1 MKNRVLLAIMVL
13 TLHVNTAKAEDNNFF
28 RPYLG
33 VFTGFNKID
42 GDNSQAEANKT
53 GYNLGVTGTGSYFT
67 KSFIFDGT
75 LGWQYNQVQGSLSN
89 VDVKVTTRSIF
100 LDLDAKY
107 RLSENFSA
115 GPVLVHHFGVD
126 NTYSELEGSS
136 TTANLFGARL
146 AYDTK
151 INDSPIRFDATILK
165 NLTNTERNN
174 LSVNVG
180 VSIGFDIFSKK
191 KETPKAMPVVAK
203 KESDYL
209 KITLKFA
216 RVGFDTDIFA
226 LDDAAKEKLSKL
238 GKYLRENNTQWD
250 RLKVSGHTDVT
261 GGKEYNQRLSQDRA
275 DAVLK
280 VFIEAGVD
288 EKKVQA
294 VGYGFTQPIDEKNTP
309 EAWEKNRRTEI
320 EFFGVKNRVEFNKKL
335 EEILK

>member
-1 MKNRVLLAIMVL
+1 MKNRVLLAMLML
-13 TLHVNTAKAEDNNFF
+13 TLHVTAQAQENTF
-28 RPYLG
+28 RPYVG
-33 VFTGFNKID
+33 VFGGFNKID
-42 GDNSQAEANKT
+42 GDSNQSEANKS
-53 GYNLGVTGTGSYFT
+53 GYNLGVTGSGSYFT

-75 LGWQYNQVQGSLSN
+75 LGWQYNQVEGSLSN

-107 RLSENFSA
+107 RLSENFSL

-126 NTYSELEGSS
+126 NTFSENEGSS
-136 TTANLFGARL
+136 SSANLMGLRV

-151 INDSPIRFDATILK
+151 INDSHVRFDATALN
-165 NLTNTERNN
+165 NLTNRERNN
-174 LSVNVG
+174 MSLNVG

-191 KETPKAMPVVAK
+191 KAVTPAPVVAK
-203 KESDYL
+203 KESDYV

-216 RVGFDTDIFA
+216 RVGFDTDIFS
-226 LDDAAKEKLSKL
+226 LDDAAKTRLSKL
-238 GKYLRENNTQWD
+238 GKYLRENNVQWD

-294 VGYGFTQPIDEKNTP
+294 VGYGFTQPIDERNAP
-309 EAWEKNRRTEI
+309 DAWEKNRRTEI